1 MNRIKIASRASA
13 LAIKQSEMVRDAI
26 VATCPHFFGRIEI
39 IPITSSGDKMLETPL
54 WQSGGKGLF
63 IKEIEDAL
71 LNGSADIAVHS
82 YKDMP
87 VEITYG
93 TQIAAVLPRDNP
105 YDCMVSN
112 KYNALME
119 LPEGAV
125 VGTSSVRRKIQLM
138 QARPDLQVM
147 DVRGNVNTR
156 LQKLDDE
163 KFDAIIL
170 AAAGLERLNLHNRIT
185 EILSSDVFIPAIA
198 QGVIAIQCRQ
208 NDEAMQMLLG
218 AISCGLTYDA
228 ASAERVIMK
237 RLGGDC
243 RTPIA
248 GHVVID
254 GENVAVKAMH
264 SDMQG
269 QHVKYAYRFGFTSE
283 LHDLVK
289 EISTELTPQ

>member
-1 MNRIKIASRASA
+1 MDRIRIASRASA

-26 VATCPHFFGRIEI
+26 VATCPHFWGRVEI

-54 WQSGGKGLF
+54 WQAGGKGLF

-71 LNGSADIAVHS
+71 LGDAADIAVHS
-82 YKDMP
+82 FKDMP
-87 VEITYG
+87 VDITSG

-156 LQKLDDE
+156 LQKLDDGN
-163 KFDAIIL
+163 FDAIIL
-170 AAAGLERLNLHNRIT
+170 AAAGLERLSLHNRIT

-208 NDEAMQMLLG
+208 NDEAMQMLLA
-218 AISCGLTYDA
+218 AISCGRTHEA
-228 ASAERVIMK
+228 ANAERYIMK
-237 RLGGDC
+237 HLGGDC

-248 GHVVID
+248 GHVVRD
-254 GENVAVKAMH
+254 GDCVSVKAMY

-269 QHVKYAYRFGFTSE
+269 ISVNYAYRFGFAGE
-283 LHDLVK
+283 LHELVK
-289 EISTELTPQ
+289 EVSAELMPQ